1 MEGSATMTVR
11 EVLYMYSIAREAYE
25 RFISVGGNPEQAQN
39 AVALLVWL
47 DQGTISAIHH
57 VPGLDTSAVAIVA
70 EEANA
75 VLECLRY
82 PVPVLPPIPLIS
94 TLCMQ
99 GGVYIEPGFFAFHQ
113 DLVIRGVAHFL
124 DGAGKLVFNDR
135 LDVLLKRYETG
146 LVGNPPELMAPY
158 SPLPV
163 LVPEDCRSM
172 FITFSKDM
180 HLHRE
185 EIFDYFR
192 EKWGDCV
199 VRVLMEKTTGGNM
212 PMYGRIIFKTDA
224 VVKLVLN
231 GERLVKISI
240 DHREMWMRKY
250 IPRPTN
256 VTA

>member
-11 EVLYMYSIAREAYE
+11 EVLHMYSFAREAYE

-39 AVALLVWL
+39 AVALLVCL
-47 DQGTISAIHH
+47 DQGTIAAIHH
-57 VPGLDTSAVAIVA
+57 VPGLETSDVAIVA

-94 TLCMQ
+94 MLCMQ
-99 GGVYIEPGFFAFHQ
+99 GGVYIEHGFLAFHQ
-113 DLVIRGVAHFL
+113 DLLVRGVAHFL
-124 DGAGKLVFNDR
+124 DGAGKLYFNDR
-135 LDVLLKRYETG
+135 LNVLLRRYETG
-146 LVGNPPELMAPY
+146 LVGNPPELMELKLVFRWWCRRTAAPCS
-158 SPLPV
+158 SPSP
-163 LVPEDCRSM
+163 SH
-172 FITFSKDM
+172 F
-180 HLHRE
+180 HRE

-199 VRVLMEKTTGGNM
+199 VRVLMEKTTRGNM
-212 PMYGRIIFKTDA
+212 PMYGRIIFKTEA
-224 VVKLVLN
+224 IVRLVLN

-240 DHREMWMRKY
+240 DDHVMCLRKY
-250 IPRPTN
+250 ISRPTN